1 MGREKILFKVYL
13 SWKKCVWSSLYSIC
27 WFLLR
32 FLAAKFFRIFV
43 GMLLGA
49 KKKKSV
55 HEGGVGLF
63 VELLYFICHF
73 FPCIQLWY
81 EYNDPL
87 FLVLF
92 WYSFTWHT
100 VSHLWLR
107 YFVHF
112 SHFTLPISTPTPG
125 SWSTF
130 AGQRGKPIT
139 HQYIEGFPDGSDSK
153 RVCLQCGRPGSIPWS
168 GRSPGEGNGNPLQY
182 SCLENPTDG
191 GAWQATVPGVPRS
204 PTRLSNFTFIFT

>member
-1 MGREKILFKVYL
+1 MKVVWGFLLSYFILFVTFFL
-13 SWKKCVWSSLYSIC
+13 VFNFDMNIMTLSSLC
-27 WFLLR
+27 
-32 FLAAKFFRIFV
+32 
-43 GMLLGA
+43 
-49 KKKKSV
+49 
-55 HEGGVGLF
+55 
-63 VELLYFICHF
+63 YFDT
-73 FPCIQLWY
+73 L
-81 EYNDPL
+81 
-87 FLVLF
+87 
-92 WYSFTWHT
+92 TWHT

-139 HQYIEGFPDGSDSK
+139 HQYIEGFPDGSDSE

-168 GRSPGEGNGNPLQY
+168 GRSPGEGNGNPLQC

>member
-1 MGREKILFKVYL
+1 
-13 SWKKCVWSSLYSIC
+13 
-27 WFLLR
+27 
-32 FLAAKFFRIFV
+32 
-43 GMLLGA
+43 MLLGA
-49 KKKKSV
+49 KKKKKKEERKVSMKV
-55 HEGGVGLF
+55 VWGFLLSYFILF
-63 VELLYFICHF
+63 VTF
-73 FPCIQLWY
+73 FLVFNFDMNIMT
-81 EYNDPL
+81 PL

-100 VSHLWLR
+100 VSHLWWR
-107 YFVHF
+107 YFAHS

-153 RVCLQCGRPGSIPWS
+153 RVCLQCGRLGSIPWS

-191 GAWQATVPGVPRS
+191 GAWQATVSGVPGS
-204 PTRLSNFTFIFT
+204 PTWLSNFTFIFT